1 MFDDISKFE
10 HWASLGIQYCYQ
22 NEIMFGVGQNNF
34 DPSGNYSRE
43 QAYLTVLR
51 LYKKF
56 NGENIKSNAE
66 YDNATGKFIYNGNAY
81 DKVYTTYKNKTVVL
95 KDNKL
100 SLIDDNGNTI
110 IDDIGKNISMLSNPD
125 AYVYDCYG
133 DLIIVMQP
141 LYNRTGNNSI
151 YGYEAVLYKS
161 TGESLWA
168 MPNNLH
174 FTESGGIITVDE
186 NDTGYSVDGNHDAK
200 AVYILLDPETYG
212 QEGYSNKTVAVYKK

>member
-1 MFDDISKFE
+1 
-10 HWASLGIQYCYQ
+10 
-22 NEIMFGVGQNNF
+22 
-34 DPSGNYSRE
+34 
-43 QAYLTVLR
+43 LTALR

-56 NGENIKSNAE
+56 NGENIESNAE
-66 YDNATGKFIYNGNAY
+66 YDNATGKFIYNGNTY

-133 DLIIVMQP
+133 DLMIIMNP
-141 LYNRTGNNSI
+141 LYTRTGIIHI
-151 YGYEAVLYKS
+151 YRYEAVCFKA
-161 TGESLWA
+161 TGEGLWT
-168 MPNNLH
+168 MVDNMH
-174 FTESGGIITVDE
+174 FTESGEVITVDE

-200 AVYILLDPETYG
+200 AVYILLAPETYK